1 MFEYDEEASAGT
13 PCTTRSPR
21 PRTATRT
28 TWTPTPGRCI
38 AKAYDMVLN
47 GWELG
52 GGSVRIHRADV
63 QSKVFAR

>member
-1 MFEYDEEASAGT
+1 VHHPF
-13 PCTTRSPR
+13 
-21 PRTATRT
+21 TAPKDGHEDLMDTD
-28 TWTPTPGRCI
+28 PGACI

-47 GWELG
+47 GWEMG